1 MQPII
6 FGWFEYLNNIDIND
20 KIKTEMEKTKS
31 LLQVNNFSITQSS
44 KTANEVKTLLETQ
57 ERIVDSKM
65 SVLMGSI
72 KEAIEV
78 GY

>member
-1 MQPII
+1 
-6 FGWFEYLNNIDIND
+6 
-20 KIKTEMEKTKS
+20 MEKTKS